1 MGVEFELK
9 YRVTDAVL
17 HKIAQDFPEQSRT
30 FCMHTTY
37 YDTLS
42 GALSARY
49 FTLRRR
55 MENDVSICTLKTP
68 LPGQGRGEWEVV
80 CSEITDA
87 IDMLCHVGAPQIL
100 KTLCEEGLIVV
111 CGAKFDRIAKTLTL
125 ENCTVELALDC
136 GVLLGADQTL
146 PFCEVEI
153 ELKEGSQ
160 EACIAFANALAQ
172 KYALTREKTSKFR
185 RALALY
191 QGGQHAK

>member
-1 MGVEFELK
+1 MGVEFEIK
-9 YRVTDAVL
+9 YRATDAVL
-17 HKIAQDFPEQSRT
+17 EKIAQDFSEQSRT
-30 FCMHTTY
+30 FCMETTY
-37 YDTLS
+37 YDTPS

-49 FTLRRR
+49 FTLRKR
-55 MENDVSICTLKTP
+55 MENDISVCTLKTP

-80 CSEITDA
+80 CNDITDA
-87 IDMLCHVGAPQIL
+87 IDALCNAGAPKVL
-100 KTLCEEGLIVV
+100 PVLTAEGLIAV
-111 CGAKFDRIAKTLTL
+111 CGAKFERIAKTLTL
-125 ENCTVELALDC
+125 ENCIVELALDC
-136 GVLLGADQTL
+136 GVLHGAGQEL

-191 QGGQHAK
+191 QGGKPC